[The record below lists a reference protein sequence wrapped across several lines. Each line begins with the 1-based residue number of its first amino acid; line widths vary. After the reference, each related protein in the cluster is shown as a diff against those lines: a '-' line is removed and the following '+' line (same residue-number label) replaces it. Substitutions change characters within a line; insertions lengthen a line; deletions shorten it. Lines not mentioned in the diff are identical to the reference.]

1 MQKQL
6 QEKANPMKENQTNPT
21 TCTTRSEGKV
31 PLSTQIMN
39 VPKEK
44 SKAHKKPTRDIV
56 RTTRSSAVQNKG

>member
-6 QEKANPMKENQTNPT
+6 QEKVNPMKENQTNRT
-21 TCTTRSEGKV
+21 TRNTRSEKKL

-39 VPKEK
+39 VPKEM
-44 SKAHKKPTRDIV
+44 SEAHKKPMRDIV

>member
-6 QEKANPMKENQTNPT
+6 QEKANPMKENQTNRT
-21 TCTTRSEGKV
+21 TRNTRSEKKL

-39 VPKEK
+39 APKEM
-44 SKAHKKPTRDIV
+44 SEAHKKSMHDIV